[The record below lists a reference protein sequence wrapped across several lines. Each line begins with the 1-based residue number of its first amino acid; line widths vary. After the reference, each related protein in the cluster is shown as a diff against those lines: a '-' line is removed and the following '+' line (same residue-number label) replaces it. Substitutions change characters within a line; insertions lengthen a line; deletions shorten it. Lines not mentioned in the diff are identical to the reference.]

1 MYRQKILDVLWI
13 FVWSDLFFLLWGDVE
28 VRCQSNH
35 TQDCQA
41 LPKVGNQTVYR
52 WLGRA
57 AECKALSKE
66 GSWAAFPFN
75 ATSSLSVGKTV
86 CFYNAS
92 FATPIMTC
100 SFQCVWMCFCF
111 FLSGMIYDMNPVFRA
126 GFGFDMI
133 WACQGLVWSPR
144 PYPLKRSWDWGLWC
158 RCLLWW
164 RLWVS
169 GG

>member
-1 MYRQKILDVLWI
+1 MYRQKTTGCALNLCLIRFVFLALRWCWSQMPIKPHPRLPSSSKSGESNCIPLIGTCRRMQSIIQRRQLGCISLQRDI
-13 FVWSDLFFLLWGDVE
+13 FSECRQNGLLLQCIICNTNHDLFISMCLNVFL
-28 VRCQSNH
+28 
-35 TQDCQA
+35 
-41 LPKVGNQTVYR
+41 
-52 WLGRA
+52 
-57 AECKALSKE
+57 
-66 GSWAAFPFN
+66 
-75 ATSSLSVGKTV
+75 
-86 CFYNAS
+86 
-92 FATPIMTC
+92 
-100 SFQCVWMCFCF
+100 F